1 MSDVLNQVANRF
13 DSGATLT
20 HESAKAALA
29 AGLQRIAAGARGVDC
44 APLTQFDSSALAV
57 LLAWVRA
64 AAARAAASSKSSI
77 CRLVSPVSRRPMAS
91 IRFSLLAPPAWLRQ
105 RDIDAP
111 LASSPAFRPV
121 RGCQFLP
128 YNQTFFWGVELA
140 P

>member
-44 APLTQFDSSALAV
+44 GPLTQFDSSALAV

-64 AAARAAASSKSSI
+64 AAARGGKFEIINLPAGLASLAQAYCVDTLLSPVASSM
-77 CRLVSPVSRRPMAS
+77 VAS
-91 IRFSLLAPPAWLRQ
+91 ARH
-105 RDIDAP
+105 
-111 LASSPAFRPV
+111 
-121 RGCQFLP
+121 
-128 YNQTFFWGVELA
+128 
-140 P
+140 

>member
-44 APLTQFDSSALAV
+44 GPLTQFDSSALAV

-64 AAARAAASSKSSI
+64 AAARGDKFEIINLPAGLASLAQAYGVDTLLSPVASSM
-77 CRLVSPVSRRPMAS
+77 VAS
-91 IRFSLLAPPAWLRQ
+91 ARH
-105 RDIDAP
+105 
-111 LASSPAFRPV
+111 
-121 RGCQFLP
+121 
-128 YNQTFFWGVELA
+128 
-140 P
+140 